1 MVAPTT
7 PAANGHL
14 LCDRSTI
21 KAPVKLSP
29 SFVQRRRARRP
40 KKASPRPMGAKV
52 GKTRAAAA
60 TTTTITTTTTT
71 ATKGRSKNPP
81 KATKY
86 WMVLCPASGRRI
98 I

>member
-1 MVAPTT
+1 
-7 PAANGHL
+7 
-14 LCDRSTI
+14 
-21 KAPVKLSP
+21 
-29 SFVQRRRARRP
+29 
-40 KKASPRPMGAKV
+40 MGAKV
-52 GKTRAAAA
+52 GKTRCAKVRSFTLIHLCICISNNAQRAAAA